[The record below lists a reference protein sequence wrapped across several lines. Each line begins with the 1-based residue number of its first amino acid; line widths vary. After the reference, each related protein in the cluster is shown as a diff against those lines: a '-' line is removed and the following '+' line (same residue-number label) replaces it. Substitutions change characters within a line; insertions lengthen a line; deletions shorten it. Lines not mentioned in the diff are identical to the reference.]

1 MPLHAIFTL
10 WCTCIARAAINCVRS
25 KPTRTGGNA
34 KKADEH
40 TTGRDKYI
48 NRKYLT
54 WTIDYGYIGGMLYI
68 LDTVMSEVKFTARNI
83 LIYQAGTSIL
93 VCMLDILKVIFFSKL
108 VAKAKTGNIIMLRK
122 RVAQTL
128 SIEAVMLA
136 CFTQININMMYW
148 APLRDSVLVVGVDK
162 WYEFHISQL
171 LVVYLEYLVIS
182 FIKDKIVMQ
191 IFIGPLFF
199 CAIMVLFGGSSFSI
213 HYASFFLSVVLDQT
227 VHNLDPPLSVDIDS
241 DDGDSDDDE
250 NDNESKTKPQPPSIP
265 PQQPPQSR
273 KTSMLKRSSDY
284 VIILPSIVEGNQEN
298 FD

>member
-10 WCTCIARAAINCVRS
+10 WCTCIARAAINCVRNT
-25 KPTRTGGNA
+25 PTRTGGNA

-54 WTIDYGYIGGMLYI
+54 WAIDYGYIGGMLYI
-68 LDTVMSEVKFTARNI
+68 LDTVMSEVKFTAQNI
-83 LIYQAGTSIL
+83 LIYQAGTSIV

-108 VAKAKTGNIIMLRK
+108 VAKAKTGKIIMLRE

-128 SIEAVMLA
+128 SIEAVLLA

-148 APLRDSVLVVGVDK
+148 APLRDSVMVIGVDK
-162 WYEFHISQL
+162 WYELHISQL
-171 LVVYLEYLVIS
+171 LVIYLQYIVIS
-182 FIKDKIVMQ
+182 YIKDKIVMQ
-191 IFIGPLFF
+191 IFLGPLLFCSIIVFF
-199 CAIMVLFGGSSFSI
+199 GESSFSI

-227 VHNLDPPLSVDIDS
+227 VHSFDPPLS
-241 DDGDSDDDE
+241 GDSDDDE
-250 NDNESKTKPQPPSIP
+250 NDNESKTKPQPPNNP

-284 VIILPSIVEGNQEN
+284 VIILPSILEGNQEN